1 MQSHVTALCR
11 TFFRQ
16 IIEEA
21 ADNTTK
27 HSSEESRDERQ
38 SGSHYESADEGST
51 PRAEDDGG
59 MNDSGTNIDA
69 VAAVKHDVILDLNQ
83 SPAVTQAEDDSISDI
98 LEPSPRDNV
107 MVPPIA

>member
-1 MQSHVTALCR
+1 MQLHVT
-11 TFFRQ
+11 FYRQ

-21 ADNTTK
+21 VDDTIK

-38 SGSHYESADEGST
+38 SGSHYESADEGT
-51 PRAEDDGG
+51 PRAEDEGG

-83 SPAVTQAEDDSISDI
+83 PPPLTQAEDDSISDI

-107 MVPPIA
+107 IVPPIA